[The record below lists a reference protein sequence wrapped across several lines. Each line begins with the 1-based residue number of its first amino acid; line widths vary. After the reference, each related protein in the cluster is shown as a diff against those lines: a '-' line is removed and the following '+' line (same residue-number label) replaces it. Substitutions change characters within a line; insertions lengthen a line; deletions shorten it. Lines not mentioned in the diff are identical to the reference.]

1 MCIAHRPAR
10 MKRFASLGR
19 VMLMGYG
26 IPPIHYER
34 PVWVHDLSIPS
45 TPETESHAWWI
56 GRWDEVRPH
65 TYTTSIFTSDR
76 NVHVGLD
83 LGAPAGTVVRAKFRW
98 QDPFARIE
106 RRTGRL
112 RTDHHHGAPC
122 RRPSI
127 LVAPWALDQDVARDV
142 VRRGSSGPIRTTGCS
157 RRRGGQWGYPPHLHL
172 QVSLIEPETHDLPGV
187 VTEKDRVEARR
198 HFPDPRRYIGQV
210 YDDGDQGGFRHRFR

>member
-1 MCIAHRPAR
+1 MIS
-10 MKRFASLGR
+10 AS
-19 VMLMGYG
+19 
-26 IPPIHYER
+26 
-34 PVWVHDLSIPS
+34 
-45 TPETESHAWWI
+45 
-56 GRWDEVRPH
+56 RPH
-65 TYTTSIFTSDR
+65 LRRSPMHGGSDDGTRCDHIPTRHRSSPRTGMSTWVSIWALQREPLFAA
-76 NVHVGLD
+76 D
-83 LGAPAGTVVRAKFRW
+83 LRW